1 LEVVFLL
8 WAGSVGDFQ
17 EGFAEAL
24 GHELASL
31 RAAHLVDEA
40 VGEGIEHG
48 GEARGEVYLVFLE
61 GFFGVGEA
69 DGLAGGRDFYEF
81 FLGGDDPEGSVS
93 ACVGEAGWGV
103 FFKADEGDVHA
114 VSEMGA
120 FLGEDLGYDGFCS
133 G

>member
-1 LEVVFLL
+1 ML
-8 WAGSVGDFQ
+8 WAGSVGDL
-17 EGFAEAL
+17 EEDFAEAL
-24 GHELASL
+24 GHEFASL
-31 RAAHLVDEA
+31 RAAYLVDEA
-40 VGEGIEHG
+40 VGEGIEHD
-48 GEARGEVYLVFLE
+48 GEARGEVDLVFLE

-81 FLGGDDPEGSVS
+81 FLGGDDPEGSVG